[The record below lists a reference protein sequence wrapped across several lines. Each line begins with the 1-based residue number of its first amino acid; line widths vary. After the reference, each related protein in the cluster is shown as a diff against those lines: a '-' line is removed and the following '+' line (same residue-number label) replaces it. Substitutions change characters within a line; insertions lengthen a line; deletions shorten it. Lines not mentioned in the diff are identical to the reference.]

1 MEISTLIAQIS
12 TIILKFFKLH
22 KQRKGL
28 TLKILRRNGSRNK
41 TSRSE
46 IFKTNSELVILF
58 LFPWIRIISKNTK
71 YVTLK
76 TSWEK

>member
-58 LFPWIRIISKNTK
+58 LFP
-71 YVTLK
+71 
-76 TSWEK
+76 